1 VNLKE
6 NTIPNLRNSIIEQV
20 LDYLEY
26 SDFCTEDFD
35 IKFPDSGNVLAEI
48 VFKSMP
54 QYSFILDE
62 TLSGG
67 SMATMLLISG
77 QSNGKMVIRTIE
89 EPGEYKNTETQIHD
103 AIDSAIQRISSWV
116 INVRDDIIN
125 SRAVVRATIDDLTD
139 DFQKR
144 MDESIDEPE
153 SYFDEDEK
161 DELTK
166 KLDELQARV
175 SEIESKLDITP
186 EETAK
191 IQKVIDKSKSNLKV
205 YPKGVWYKTTG
216 TKIIKVM
223 TGILKTS
230 EGRKFIADMT
240 KKLLSTL

>member
-1 VNLKE
+1 MSNLK
-6 NTIPNLRNSIIEQV
+6 NSVIAQV

-26 SDFCTEDFD
+26 GDFCTEDFD
-35 IKFPDSGNVLAEI
+35 VKFPDSGDKLAKI

-67 SMATMLLISG
+67 TMATMLLITG
-77 QSNGKMVIRTIE
+77 QSNGKKVIRTIE
-89 EPGEYKNTETQIHD
+89 EPGGYKNTEITIHD
-103 AIDSAIQRISSWV
+103 GIDSAVQRVSSWV
-116 INVRDDIIN
+116 RNIREDIIN
-125 SRAVVRATIDDLTD
+125 SRALIRATIDDLTD
-139 DFQKR
+139 AFQES

-153 SYFDEDEK
+153 SYFDENEK

-175 SEIESKLDITP
+175 SDIESQLDISP

-191 IQKVIDKSKSNLKV
+191 IQKVIEKSKSNLKV